1 MRKSYRQLSA
11 EERVQIATLRYQ
23 NLSLPQIARVLGR
36 HRSTLWREVR
46 RNRAPYDGGYRS
58 ARAQE
63 RAVARR
69 KRSRRNQQFGRAEMS
84 RVETL
89 LRQQWSP
96 EQVAGY
102 LRRGG
107 ELSISHETIYHH
119 VWRDLRRGG
128 TLHVQ
133 MRGARKQRR
142 KRYGHHDSRGRLA
155 GKRHLSERSAAVE
168 NRQQSGHWE
177 IDTVMGSTSA
187 CVVTLV
193 ERQSGYLLVGKMC
206 ARTTAE
212 LNRATFELMCRHS
225 GQFRTITADNGTEF
239 HDYRSLEEATGVPFY
254 FATPHHSWERGTN
267 ENTNGL
273 LRQYLPKG
281 TSLASLTQ
289 SRCDAIAETLNT
301 RPRKRHAYQTPK
313 TCFNVALQC

>member
-1 MRKSYRQLSA
+1 MSRYRQLCA
-11 EERVQIATLRYQ
+11 DERVQLATLRYQ
-23 NLSLPQIARVLGR
+23 NFSLPRIARILGR

-46 RNRAPYDGGYRS
+46 RNRAPYDSGYRS
-58 ARAQE
+58 ARAHE

-69 KRSRRNQQFGRAEMS
+69 KRSRRNQQFSPTQMG

-96 EQVAGY
+96 EQVAGH
-102 LRRGG
+102 LRRNG
-107 ELSISHETIYHH
+107 EFSISHETIYRH
-119 VWRDLRRGG
+119 VWQDRRRGG
-128 TLHVQ
+128 SLHLHL
-133 MRGARKQRR
+133 RGARKLKR
-142 KRYGHHDSRGRLA
+142 KRYGGYDSRGRLA
-155 GKRHLSERSAAVE
+155 GKRHLSERPTAVE
-168 NRQQSGHWE
+168 KRRQPGHWE
-177 IDTVMGSTSA
+177 IDTVLGSTGA

-193 ERQSGYLLVGKMC
+193 ERQSGYLLVGKMR

-212 LNRATFELMCRHS
+212 LNRATFALMSRHP
-225 GQFRTITADNGTEF
+225 QAFRTITADNGTEF
-239 HDYRSLEEATGVPFY
+239 HGYQALEAATGVPFY

-281 TSLASLTQ
+281 TSLTSLTQ
-289 SRCDAIAETLNT
+289 NRCDAIAETLNV

-313 TCFNVALQC
+313 TCFSVALQK

>member
-1 MRKSYRQLSA
+1 M
-11 EERVQIATLRYQ
+11 
-23 NLSLPQIARVLGR
+23 N
-36 HRSTLWREVR
+36 
-46 RNRAPYDGGYRS
+46 
-58 ARAQE
+58 
-63 RAVARR
+63 
-69 KRSRRNQQFGRAEMS
+69 
-84 RVETL
+84 RVEGL

-96 EQVAGY
+96 EQVSGY
-102 LRRGG
+102 LRGQG
-107 ELSISHETIYHH
+107 EFSISHETIYRH

-128 TLHVQ
+128 SLHVQ

-142 KRYGHHDSRGRLA
+142 KRYGRYDSRGRLA
-155 GKRHLSERSAAVE
+155 GKRHISERPAVVE
-168 NRQQSGHWE
+168 TRQQVGHWE
-177 IDTVMGSTSA
+177 IDTVMGSTSE

-193 ERQSGYLLVGKMC
+193 ERKTGYLLVGKMR

-212 LNRATFELMCRHS
+212 LNRATFALMCRHP

-239 HDYRSLEEATGVPFY
+239 HDYCALEEVTGVPFY

-289 SRCDAIAETLNT
+289 NRCDAIAQILND
-301 RPRKRHAYQTPK
+301 RPRKRHDYKTPK
-313 TCFNVALQC
+313 TCFSVALQS

>member
-1 MRKSYRQLSA
+1 MSRYRQLCA
-11 EERVQIATLRYQ
+11 EERVQLATLRYQ
-23 NLSLPQIARVLGR
+23 NFSLPKIAQILGR

-58 ARAQE
+58 ARAHE

-69 KRSRRNQQFGRAEMS
+69 GRSRRNQQFDSAQMA
-84 RVETL
+84 RVEAL

-96 EQVAGY
+96 EQVSGH
-102 LRRGG
+102 LRRSG
-107 ELSISHETIYHH
+107 EFSISHETIYRQ

-128 TLHVQ
+128 SLHLQ
-133 MRGARKQRR
+133 LRGARKQRR
-142 KRYGHHDSRGRLA
+142 KRYGRYDSRGRLA
-155 GKRHLSERSAAVE
+155 GKRMIGERPAAVAT
-168 NRQQSGHWE
+168 RQEPGHWE
-177 IDTVMGSTSA
+177 IDTVLGSTRE

-193 ERQSGYLLVGKMC
+193 ERQSGYLLVGKMR

-212 LNRATFELMCRHS
+212 LNRATFALMCRHP
-225 GQFRTITADNGTEF
+225 QAFRTITADNGTEF
-239 HDYRSLEEATGVPFY
+239 HDYRALEAATGVPFS

-281 TSLASLTQ
+281 TSLTSLTQ
-289 SRCDAIAETLNT
+289 SRCDTIAETLNS

-313 TCFNVALQC
+313 TCFHVALQK

>member
-1 MRKSYRQLSA
+1 MKSYRQLGA

-23 NLSLPQIARVLGR
+23 NFSLPQIAQILGR
-36 HRSTLWREVR
+36 HRSTIWREVQ

-58 ARAQE
+58 ARAHE

-69 KRSRRNQQFGRAEMS
+69 KRSRRNRQFGRAEMA
-84 RVETL
+84 RVEEL

-96 EQVAGY
+96 EQVAGH
-102 LRRGG
+102 LRAQG
-107 ELSISHETIYHH
+107 ELSISHETIYRH
-119 VWRDLRRGG
+119 VWRDLRLGG
-128 TLHVQ
+128 SLHVQ

-142 KRYGHHDSRGRLA
+142 KRYGRNDSRGRLA
-155 GKRHLSERSAAVE
+155 GKRHISERPASVE
-168 NRQQSGHWE
+168 TRREPGHWE
-177 IDTVMGSTSA
+177 IDTVMGSTGA

-193 ERQSGYLLVGKMC
+193 ERQSGFLLVGKMR

-212 LNRATFELMCRHS
+212 LNRATFALMCRHPDA
-225 GQFRTITADNGTEF
+225 FHTITADNGTEF
-239 HDYRSLEEATGVPFY
+239 HDYRALEAATGVPFY

-281 TSLASLTQ
+281 TSLSSLTQ
-289 SRCDAIAETLNT
+289 SRCDQIAETLNT
-301 RPRKRHAYQTPK
+301 RPRKRHDYQAPK
-313 TCFNVALQC
+313 TCFNVALQK

>member
-1 MRKSYRQLSA
+1 MNRYHQLA
-11 EERVQIATLRYQ
+11 ADERVQIATLRYQ
-23 NLSLPQIARVLGR
+23 NFSLPRIARIIGR
-36 HRSTLWREVR
+36 HRSTVWREVR

-58 ARAQE
+58 TRAHE

-69 KRSRRNQQFGRAEMS
+69 KRSRRNQQFGPAEMS
-84 RVETL
+84 RVEAL

-96 EQVAGY
+96 AQVAGH
-102 LRRGG
+102 LRRQG
-107 ELSISHETIYHH
+107 EFCISHETIYRH

-133 MRGARKQRR
+133 LRGAPEQRR
-142 KRYGHHDSRGRLA
+142 KRYGRHDSRGRLA
-155 GKRHLSERSAAVE
+155 GKRHISERPAAVE
-168 NRQQSGHWE
+168 TRRESGHWE
-177 IDTVMGSTSA
+177 IDTVMGSTRA

-193 ERQSGYLLVGKMC
+193 ERKSGYLLVGKMR

-212 LNRATFELMCRHS
+212 LNRATFALMCRHP

-239 HDYRSLEEATGVPFY
+239 HDYRSLEAATGVPFY

-273 LRQYLPKG
+273 LRQYLPRG

-289 SRCDAIAETLNT
+289 NQCDTIAEILNV

-313 TCFNVALQC
+313 ACFHVALQK

>member
-1 MRKSYRQLSA
+1 MSRYRQLSA

-23 NLSLPQIARVLGR
+23 NFSLPRIAQILGR
-36 HRSTLWREVR
+36 HRSTVWREVQ
-46 RNRAPYDGGYRS
+46 RNRAPHDGGYRS
-58 ARAQE
+58 ARAHE

-69 KRSRRNQQFGRAEMS
+69 KRSRRNQQFGRAEMA
-84 RVETL
+84 RVEAL

-96 EQVAGY
+96 EQVAGH
-102 LRRGG
+102 LRAQG
-107 ELSISHETIYHH
+107 ELSISHETIYRH

-128 TLHVQ
+128 NLHVQ

-142 KRYGHHDSRGRLA
+142 KRYGRHDSRGRLA
-155 GKRHLSERSAAVE
+155 GKRHISERPATVE
-168 NRQQSGHWE
+168 TRREPGHWE
-177 IDTVMGSTSA
+177 IDTVLGSTRE

-193 ERQSGYLLVGKMC
+193 ERQSGYLLVGKMR

-212 LNRATFELMCRHS
+212 LNRATCALMCRHP
-225 GQFRTITADNGTEF
+225 GRFRTITADNGTEF
-239 HDYRSLEEATGVPFY
+239 HDYRALEEATGVPFY

-273 LRQYLPKG
+273 LRQYLPKR
-281 TSLASLTQ
+281 TSLRSLTQ
-289 SRCDAIAETLNT
+289 SRCNAIAETLNV

-313 TCFNVALQC
+313 TCFHVALQK